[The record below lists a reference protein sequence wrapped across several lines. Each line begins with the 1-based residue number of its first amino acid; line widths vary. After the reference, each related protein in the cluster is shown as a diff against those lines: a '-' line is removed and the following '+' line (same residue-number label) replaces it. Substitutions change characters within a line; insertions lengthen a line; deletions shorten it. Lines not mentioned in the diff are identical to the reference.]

1 MQLPTSDGVK
11 VDIEGQALFTLN
23 LEPRALLEFY
33 RRYGTRTFQG
43 LHAYDG
49 DDGWSAFLDD
59 GRRGQPQHRHGPAE
73 HRPDPSDRPLVDPG
87 RPVLHERPLQPPGI
101 SLPGIQ
107 NNIDRANA
115 AKADVATA
123 RFEANRKVEQAIGDR
138 RVAEQK
144 ARAIAATRTAY
155 RSNPAQ
161 ARIDAIRALPQ
172 RLQALGGNTS
182 QLLGPASG
190 K

>member
-1 MQLPTSDGVK
+1 MRQEILKYDCAELNPGCKLIKGGQTTGVEANRNIVTIQQNIARTLQSDLRSTLG
-11 VDIEGQALFTLN
+11 GPFFTNVRFSL
-23 LEPRALLEFY
+23 
-33 RRYGTRTFQG
+33 T
-43 LHAYDG
+43 
-49 DDGWSAFLDD
+49 
-59 GRRGQPQHRHGPAE
+59 
-73 HRPDPSDRPLVDPG
+73 
-87 RPVLHERPLQPPGI
+87 GI

-144 ARAIAATRTAY
+144 ARAIAATRNAY

-161 ARIDAIRALPQ
+161 ARIDAIRALPS

-182 QLLGPASG
+182 QLLGPA